1 MLQLSRGGRGA
12 VARGLLLLGA
22 GAVLG
27 IAGCAGGSNAQGSGG
42 SPAATGGTT
51 AGTGGVD
58 AGGASG
64 GTSGS
69 GGRAGSGGSA
79 GTGGTTGTGGTSAT
93 GGGHGSGGASATGGT
108 PASGGVVGSGGRVG
122 QGGMTATGGQ
132 AGSPVDGGQPDAGG
146 GGQGGNSPDGGTAPN
161 PPPPLTGT
169 AVPLMINV
177 NRGTVMGHLTEGA
190 AGFSFE
196 KSHLSD
202 AFFTPTHSALIAMFK
217 LLGPGVVRIG
227 ADDVNNSVWVP
238 SATSVKP
245 GTTSPNVGTAEIDA
259 LAQFLDATGWKAI
272 YAVNMRGSSTPQT
285 AVTELTY
292 VIPKLGANLQ
302 AIEIGNELNLYNI
315 SNAQSVWHSFAQAI
329 RQAFPTTKIA
339 GPGDFEDVN
348 YATNFVNGEASL
360 IDIVTHHYY
369 RGQAGTS
376 TATLANLVNTDSTVT
391 SGSQS
396 LAKVVAN
403 NKIAGGFRLGEANTY
418 SSHGQAGISNALIS
432 ALWGIN
438 FILTTSQYGGV
449 GVNFHGGGQNMDGN
463 TCPNGVSSC
472 DRPFVYSPLT
482 EVDSRVTAAAPLF
495 YGMLLVSRIGAGD
508 MLSTAVVSSTN
519 SVLPVRAYAIAGAN
533 GETSVVVVNSDASN
547 GVNATVNVGAA
558 VTSGAAI
565 YLRGGSLTATSG
577 ITLGQGA
584 VTSDGTWSPAAPYT
598 LAVTGTTL
606 AVPVPAASAVLI
618 TAR

>member
-1 MLQLSRGGRGA
+1 
-12 VARGLLLLGA
+12 V
-22 GAVLG
+22 
-27 IAGCAGGSNAQGSGG
+27 
-42 SPAATGGTT
+42 AATIT
-51 AGTGGVD
+51 
-58 AGGASG
+58 
-64 GTSGS
+64 
-69 GGRAGSGGSA
+69 
-79 GTGGTTGTGGTSAT
+79 
-93 GGGHGSGGASATGGT
+93 
-108 PASGGVVGSGGRVG
+108 
-122 QGGMTATGGQ
+122 
-132 AGSPVDGGQPDAGG
+132 
-146 GGQGGNSPDGGTAPN
+146 
-161 PPPPLTGT
+161 
-169 AVPLMINV
+169 V
-177 NRGTVMGHLTEGA
+177 NRGTTMGRLTQGA

-202 AFFTPTHSALIAMFK
+202 AFFTGSHAPLIAMFK

-227 ADDVNNSVWVP
+227 ADDVNNSVWTP
-238 SATSVKP
+238 SATFVKP

-259 LAQFLDATGWKAI
+259 LADFLTATGWKAI

-339 GPGDFEDVN
+339 GPGDFENVG
-348 YATNFVNGEASL
+348 YATNFINGEASL
-360 IDIVTHHYY
+360 IDIATHHYY

-391 SGSQS
+391 NDAQS
-396 LAKVVAN
+396 LAKVVSS

-438 FILTTSQYGGV
+438 FILTTSQYGCV

-463 TCPNGVSSC
+463 NCPNGVSSC
-472 DRPFVYSPLT
+472 DRPFVYSPLI

-495 YGMLLVSRIGAGD
+495 HGMLLVSRIAAGD
-508 MLSTAVVSSTN
+508 MFSTTVAGTT
-519 SVLPVRAYAIAGAN
+519 LPLRAYTIAGAN
-533 GETSVVVVNSDASN
+533 GETSVVVVNSDANS

-558 VTSGAAI
+558 VTSASAI
-565 YLRGGSLTATSG
+565 YLRGSSLTATSG
-577 ITLGQGA
+577 ITLAQAA
-584 VTSDGTWSPAAPYT
+584 VMPDGTWSPASPYT
-598 LAVTGTTL
+598 LTATGNTL

-618 TAR
+618 SVR